1 MDITRQR
8 RLLLE
13 RLSPGDRSSRKFQ
26 ETAGRRVGT
35 IGEWFLQSLQV
46 QHWAKSQGPQFLWV
60 RGDASTGKSCI
71 SSLLVEH
78 LSATQLDS
86 GIKSAVACVQFEN
99 TGLYHSLADFGDAIT
114 SIARQI
120 VSQLPESSEALRRLI
135 STPVT
140 VWTWWSD
147 NFQVIWAEL
156 EAYFEKIDIVL
167 DGLDDPNPA
176 AFLDFMAKLRLSDKE
191 SPIKIV
197 LLSRSKPFDEVLRRF
212 QGASLEVR
220 ASQEDMIQYL
230 QQSFQ
235 SNHDVQAGELAK
247 SELAQTLTRWAGLFD
262 HRFMPISSQDLLHS
276 ASPTGFDVLEA
287 VSRELSQANALQKG
301 ATFCEL
307 AVASITQS
315 AHGDLIMTIL
325 YLLIAAKKT
334 RHHLNGEAILDA
346 LRMSDQWLA
355 GTLLA
360 TTEDL
365 ARMCSDFVF
374 INEQIQVWGIKSPL
388 LAEHLD
394 ERRATHCPTDTIA
407 GIILRYLSNQ
417 EFTAGAC
424 GSSTALKRRFK
435 EHPLLSFTARNLSL
449 WMAYVDVESISA
461 AFLQFSSKAASI
473 DSYLQAAEAWEFNE
487 ESSYEELEAVE
498 ERWNVY
504 PKGYSA
510 LHLAAHLG
518 AGKTIVGEL
527 VRLGADVEGL
537 DRMLQTPLHVAA
549 YGAQFK
555 ETIRV
560 LLQHGSDVSALD
572 DGGQEPLSIALVHGS
587 VGTVRILIDH
597 GAKFDTSDEDLLGE
611 CLEEQPQVYVYLIE
625 RGLISN
631 QS

>member
-1 MDITRQR
+1 MCC
-8 RLLLE
+8 
-13 RLSPGDRSSRKFQ
+13 SSVANR
-26 ETAGRRVGT
+26 T
-35 IGEWFLQSLQV
+35 
-46 QHWAKSQGPQFLWV
+46 P
-60 RGDASTGKSCI
+60 ASTGKSCI

-78 LSATQLDS
+78 LSATQLNS
-86 GIKSAVACVQFEN
+86 SIKSAVACVQFEN
-99 TGLYHSLADFGDAIT
+99 AGHYHSLADFGAAIT

-120 VSQLPESSEALRRLI
+120 VSQLPESSETLKRLI
-135 STPVT
+135 SAPIT
-140 VWTWWSD
+140 VWRWRSD

-156 EAYFEKIDIVL
+156 EAYFEKIYIVL
-167 DGLDDPNPA
+167 DGLDDPNPT

-191 SPIKIV
+191 SAVKVV
-197 LLSRSKPFDEVLRRF
+197 LLSRSKPFEDVLRGF
-212 QGASLEVR
+212 EGASLEVR
-220 ASQEDMIQYL
+220 ASQEDLIHYL
-230 QQSFQ
+230 QQSLGN
-235 SNHDVQAGELAK
+235 NHNVQAGAIFK
-247 SELAQTLTRWAGLFD
+247 SELAKTLTRWAGLFD
-262 HRFMPISSQDLLHS
+262 QRFMPISSQDLHHS
-276 ASPTGFDVLEA
+276 ASPTGFGVLQALSQEH
-287 VSRELSQANALQKG
+287 SQANALQRG

-307 AVASITQS
+307 AVARITQS

-334 RHHLNGEAILDA
+334 RHHLNGESILDA
-346 LRMSDQWLA
+346 LRMSDQFLA
-355 GTLLA
+355 GALPA

-374 INEQIQVWGIKSPL
+374 VSEQTQVWGIKSPL

-394 ERRATHCPTDTIA
+394 ERRATHCPTDTITS
-407 GIILRYLSNQ
+407 ILLRYLSKQ

-435 EHPLLSFTARNLSL
+435 EHPLLSFAARNLSL
-449 WMAYVDVESISA
+449 WMADVDVESISA

-487 ESSYEELEAVE
+487 ELSYDELEAVE

-518 AGKTIVGEL
+518 AGKAVVDEL

-537 DRMLQTPLHVAA
+537 DRMMQTPLHVAA
-549 YGAQFK
+549 DGAQFE
-555 ETIRV
+555 ETIRA

-572 DGGQEPLSIALVHGS
+572 DGGQGPLSIALFHGS
-587 VGTVRILIDH
+587 VGTVRILIEH

-611 CLEEQPQVYVYLIE
+611 CLEEQPQVYAYLIK

-631 QS
+631 QG

>member
-26 ETAGRRVGT
+26 ETAGRRVGA
-35 IGEWFLQSLQV
+35 IGEWFFQSLQV

-60 RGDASTGKSCI
+60 RGD
-71 SSLLVEH
+71 
-78 LSATQLDS
+78 
-86 GIKSAVACVQFEN
+86 
-99 TGLYHSLADFGDAIT
+99 DFGDAIT

-120 VSQLPESSEALRRLI
+120 VSQLPESSETLRRLI

-140 VWTWWSD
+140 VWTWWLD

-156 EAYFEKIDIVL
+156 EAYFEKIYIVL

-176 AFLDFMAKLRLSDKE
+176 AFLDFMAKLRLWDKE
-191 SPIKIV
+191 SPIKVV

-262 HRFMPISSQDLLHS
+262 HRQDLLHS

-287 VSRELSQANALQKG
+287 ISRELSQANALQKG

-355 GTLLA
+355 GALLA

-407 GIILRYLSNQ
+407 GIILRYLSKQ

-449 WMAYVDVESISA
+449 WMACVDVERISA

-518 AGKTIVGEL
+518 AGKTIVDEL

-537 DRMLQTPLHVAA
+537 DRMMQTPLHVAA
-549 YGAQFK
+549 FGAEFE
-555 ETIRV
+555 ETIRA
-560 LLQHGSDVSALD
+560 LLQHESDVSALEN
-572 DGGQEPLSIALVHGS
+572 GGQGPLSIALVHGS
-587 VGTVRILIDH
+587 VETVRILIDH
-597 GAKFDTSDEDLLGE
+597 GAKLDMSDEDLLGE
-611 CLEEQPQVYVYLIE
+611 CLEEQPQVYAYLIG

-631 QS
+631 QT

>member
-13 RLSPGDRSSRKFQ
+13 RLSPGDRSLRKFQ

-35 IGEWFLQSLQV
+35 IGEWVLQSPQV

-60 RGDASTGKSCI
+60 HGD
-71 SSLLVEH
+71 
-78 LSATQLDS
+78 
-86 GIKSAVACVQFEN
+86 
-99 TGLYHSLADFGDAIT
+99 DFGDAIT

-120 VSQLPESSEALRRLI
+120 VSQLPESSETLRRLI
-135 STPVT
+135 SAPVT
-140 VWTWWSD
+140 VWTWWLD

-156 EAYFEKIDIVL
+156 EAYFEKIYIVL

-220 ASQEDMIQYL
+220 ANQEDMIQYL

-235 SNHDVQAGELAK
+235 SNHDVQTGELSK
-247 SELAQTLTRWAGLFD
+247 SELAQPFTRWAGLFD
-262 HRFMPISSQDLLHS
+262 HRFMPISSRELLQS
-276 ASPTGFDVLEA
+276 ASPAGFGVLEA
-287 VSRELSQANALQKG
+287 VSRKLTQVNALQRG

-315 AHGDLIMTIL
+315 AHEDLIMTIL

-334 RHHLNGEAILDA
+334 RQHLNGEAILDA
-346 LRMSDQWLA
+346 LRMSDQSLA
-355 GTLLA
+355 GALPA

-365 ARMCSDFVF
+365 VRLCSEFVF
-374 INEQIQVWGIKSPL
+374 VSEQTQVWGIKSPL

-407 GIILRYLSNQ
+407 SILLRYLSKQ

-424 GSSTALKRRFK
+424 GSSTALKRRLK

-449 WMAYVDVESISA
+449 WMAHVDVESISTV
-461 AFLQFSSKAASI
+461 FLQFSSKTASI
-473 DSYLQAAEAWEFNE
+473 DSYLQAADAWEFIE
-487 ESSYEELEAVE
+487 ESSYDELEAVE

-518 AGKTIVGEL
+518 AGKSVVNEL
-527 VRLGADVEGL
+527 VRLGADMKGL
-537 DRMLQTPLHVAA
+537 DRMMQTPLHVAA
-549 YGAQFK
+549 YGAQFE
-555 ETIRV
+555 ETIRA

-572 DGGQEPLSIALVHGS
+572 DGGQGPLSIALVHGGI
-587 VGTVRILIDH
+587 GTVRILIEH
-597 GAKFDTSDEDLLGE
+597 GAKFDTSDGDLLGE
-611 CLEEQPQVYVYLIE
+611 CHEEQL
-625 RGLISN
+625 
-631 QS
+631 QSMYI

>member
-1 MDITRQR
+1 MDLTRQR
-8 RLLLE
+8 SLLLE

-26 ETAGRRVGT
+26 ETAGRRVGS
-35 IGEWFLQSLQV
+35 IGEEFLQNPQV
-46 QHWAKSQGPQFLWV
+46 QHWARSQSPQFLWV
-60 RGDASTGKSCI
+60 HGAASTGKSCI

-86 GIKSAVACVQFEN
+86 NMRFAVACVQFEN
-99 TGLYHSLADFGDAIT
+99 KGVYHSLVDFGAAIT
-114 SIARQI
+114 SITRQI
-120 VSQLPESSEALRRLI
+120 VAQLPESSETLKRLI
-135 STPVT
+135 SAPAIVF
-140 VWTWWSD
+140 TWWLD

-156 EAYFEKIDIVL
+156 EAYFEKIYIVL

-176 AFLDFMAKLRLSDKE
+176 AFCDFVAKLRLSDKE
-191 SPIKIV
+191 SSVHVV
-197 LLSRSKPFDEVLRRF
+197 LLSRSKPFEEVLRRF
-212 QGASLEVR
+212 QGASLE
-220 ASQEDMIQYL
+220 
-230 QQSFQ
+230 SFQ
-235 SNHDVQAGELAK
+235 SNHDVHAGALSK

-262 HRFMPISSQDLLHS
+262 HRFMPISGQDLHQS
-276 ASPTGFDVLEA
+276 ASPTGFGVLEA
-287 VSRELSQANALQKG
+287 VSQKLSRANALQRG

-334 RHHLNGEAILDA
+334 RHHLNGEAILNA

-355 GTLLA
+355 GALLA

-407 GIILRYLSNQ
+407 GIILRYLSKQ

-424 GSSTALKRRFK
+424 GSSTAVKRRFK
-435 EHPLLSFTARNLSL
+435 DHPLLSFAARNLSL
-449 WMAYVDVESISA
+449 LMAHVDVESISA

-473 DSYLQAAEAWEFNE
+473 DSYLQAAEAWGFNE

-537 DRMLQTPLHVAA
+537 DRMMQTPLHVAA
-549 YGAQFK
+549 FGAEFE
-555 ETIRV
+555 ETIRA
-560 LLQHGSDVSALD
+560 LLQHGSDVSALEN
-572 DGGQEPLSIALVHGS
+572 GGQGPLSIALVHGS

-597 GAKFDTSDEDLLGE
+597 GAKLEMSDEDLLGE
-611 CLEEQPQVYVYLIE
+611 CLEEQPQVYAYLIG

-631 QS
+631 QT